1 MSGVR
6 QKIQRFWN
14 IAFTEKLK
22 GAMKPERAF
31 GFLLE
36 KCQFRDQL
44 KAELEKAFDV
54 DFTGLTIEVTSCKTE
69 MIVKGNEIGDSLE
82 RGILQ
87 DFVAIN
93 MA

>member
-54 DFTGLTIEVTSCKTE
+54 NSTGP
-69 MIVKGNEIGDSLE
+69 DY
-82 RGILQ
+82 
-87 DFVAIN
+87 
-93 MA
+93 